1 VALGVLCVLP
11 ACRQAGVFVFFCAL
25 LFLFRLRPR
34 VFFDKFFHYILRM
47 KFAGFCSIALVLLFS
62 GCVQTIAVNTVG
74 GIADEGFSAFLE
86 ESDLDFAEKALP
98 GNIKLL
104 EVMLKSSP
112 DNTRLLMLLS
122 QGYSSYALGFL
133 EDKDP
138 DRAREFYLRGR
149 DYALR
154 ILRQNSDLDKAL
166 RGTPDELKATLA
178 TLSADNAPAV
188 FWTAFGWGSYIYL
201 SLNNTDAIGDLP
213 RAEALMSFVAKNDSA
228 FYYGGAHLFLGT
240 LYGSRPKML
249 GGDPAIAK
257 DHFEAALRINRGR
270 FLMTYVY
277 YARSYAV
284 QTQNEALF
292 EELLTKVQN
301 TPLDILPEFR
311 LANAIAKKKAE
322 LLLAHKNE
330 LF

>member
-1 VALGVLCVLP
+1 
-11 ACRQAGVFVFFCAL
+11 
-25 LFLFRLRPR
+25 
-34 VFFDKFFHYILRM
+34 M
-47 KFAGFCSIALVLLFS
+47 KHAGFCSIAFIFLFS

-74 GIADEGFSAFLE
+74 GIAEEGFSAFTE

-104 EVMLKSSP
+104 EVMLKANP
-112 DNTRLLMLLS
+112 DNKRLLTLLS

-149 DYALR
+149 DYGLR
-154 ILRQNSDLDKAL
+154 ILRQNEDLAKAL
-166 RGTPDELKATLA
+166 RGTPEELKAA
-178 TLSADNAPAV
+178 LSKLDKDDAPSV

-213 RAEALMSFVAKNDSA
+213 RAEMLMDFVAKNDST
-228 FYYGGAHLFLGT
+228 FYYGGAHVFLGT
-240 LYGSRPKML
+240 LYGSRPKIL

-277 YARSYAV
+277 YARSFAV

-292 EELLTKVQN
+292 EELLAKVQN
-301 TPLDILPEFR
+301 TPLDILPDFR

-322 LLLAHKNE
+322 LLLSKKNE

>member
-1 VALGVLCVLP
+1 
-11 ACRQAGVFVFFCAL
+11 
-25 LFLFRLRPR
+25 
-34 VFFDKFFHYILRM
+34 M
-47 KFAGFCSIALVLLFS
+47 KYAGFYSIALIFLLS

-74 GIADEGFSAFLE
+74 GIADEGFSAFTE
-86 ESDLDFAEKALP
+86 EADLDFAEQALP
-98 GNIKLL
+98 GNLKLL
-104 EVMLKSSP
+104 EVMLKNSP
-112 DNTRLLMLLS
+112 DNTRLLRLLS
-122 QGYSSYALGFL
+122 EGYSSYALGFL

-138 DRAREFYLRGR
+138 DRARAFYLRGR
-149 DYALR
+149 DYGLR
-154 ILRQNSDLDKAL
+154 ILRQNTNLAAAL
-166 RGTPDELKATLA
+166 HGTPDDLKAALA
-178 TLSADNAPAV
+178 DLSPDDAPAV
-188 FWTAFGWGSYIYL
+188 FWTAFGWGSWIYL
-201 SLNNTDAIGDLP
+201 SLNNTDAIADLP
-213 RAEALMSFVAKNDSA
+213 RAEMLMNFVATNDST
-228 FYYGGAHLFLGT
+228 FYYGGAHVFLGT
-240 LYGSRPKML
+240 LYGSRPKIL

-301 TPLDILPEFR
+301 TSLDILPEFR

-322 LLLAHKNE
+322 LLLARKDE